1 MDAELYTFWD
11 MVVFYLLYYR
21 VFLFGVLF
29 LLDIHLFTRWKRGR
43 AARVGAVLLAVCLA
57 AAVLWWY
64 APVLF

>member
-11 MVVFYLLYYR
+11 MVVLYLLYYR
-21 VFLFGVLF
+21 VFLIGVLF
-29 LLDIHLFTRWKRGR
+29 LLDIHVFTRWKRGR